1 MSSDTPAPAENAAP
15 PPPPPEPVTP
25 PPSPAKPALFVA
37 HSLVLAVQDATDNLR
52 HTTTVAQ
59 TAIGVALSRF
69 MASGN
74 PQHLHAIEP
83 AQRAITDAT
92 HSLSSLA
99 AHAASTLRTLAEV
112 PTPKAPET
120 PAP

>member
-15 PPPPPEPVTP
+15 PPPPPAPAAP

-74 PQHLHAIEP
+74 PHDLHAIEP

-99 AHAASTLRTLAEV
+99 AQAASTLRTLAEV

>member
-1 MSSDTPAPAENAAP
+1 
-15 PPPPPEPVTP
+15 
-25 PPSPAKPALFVA
+25 LFVA

-69 MASGN
+69 MATGN
-74 PQHLHAIEP
+74 AHHLHAIEP

-92 HSLSSLA
+92 HSLGSLA
-99 AHAASTLRTLAEV
+99 AQTASVLRTLATT
-112 PTPKAPET
+112 PTPKSPGE